1 MLTQPYTHGLWA
13 KTAPPA
19 PALTA
24 LAEHLRCDVAI
35 IGAGYTGLSAAL
47 HLAQAGADV
56 IVLEAEE
63 IGFGGSGRNVG
74 LVNAGMWIMPDDMV
88 EVLGKTYQERLLH
101 ELGEAPNLVFE
112 LIDRHKISCE
122 AVRNGTLHCAVGCQT
137 PQQAAE
143 ARTKVVCFQAG
154 YGETSPHHAEC
165 MRTMLPVAQQME
177 MRQRMDDIGDG
188 LALIAAETQ
197 RR

>member
-1 MLTQPYTHGLWA
+1 MIVRGF
-13 KTAPPA
+13 
-19 PALTA
+19 
-24 LAEHLRCDVAI
+24 
-35 IGAGYTGLSAAL
+35 SACF
-47 HLAQAGADV
+47 GADFLPEISMKFG
-56 IVLEAEE
+56 IVAVT
-63 IGFGGSGRNVG
+63 RA
-74 LVNAGMWIMPDDMV
+74 AGM
-88 EVLGKTYQERLLH
+88 L
-101 ELGEAPNLVFE
+101 A
-112 LIDRHKISCE
+112 
-122 AVRNGTLHCAVGCQT
+122 GCQT

-188 LALIAAETQ
+188 LALIAAGTQ